1 MTAFADF
8 RCHEDV
14 IIPIYLRCGGTS
26 FTHRQIADI
35 ITAQAVTGFS
45 RSKYFL
51 AVKDAN
57 GRRLRSETHAFIWQ
71 LNPIVIKR
79 CQRAIAEQN
88 DHRWE
93 NLAAGLTGGSECV

>member
-93 NLAAGLTGGSECV
+93 NLAAGLMGEGSA

>member
-14 IIPIYLRCGGTS
+14 IIPIYLRCGAKP

-35 ITAQAVTGFS
+35 ITAGAVTGFS

-51 AVKDAN
+51 AVKDAA

-71 LNPIVIKR
+71 LNPVVVKR
-79 CQRAIAEQN
+79 CEKVIVEQN

-93 NLAAGLTGGSECV
+93 NLAAGLTGEGSA